1 MVALARFADPFA
13 DHSRRAKGRGRG
25 MSHFTAQQDGKS
37 IPGKNPLDCCIHE
50 LVYSQVRRSP
60 DAIAV
65 VEGGRQLT
73 YRELNAK
80 ADRLAAYLSKKG
92 AGPEVPVGICFK
104 PSMDLMVALLGVLKA
119 GAACVPLDPNYPK
132 ERLEYMLSDTKA
144 PLLLREDGLL
154 PTYVSK
160 LTQVID
166 FPSGWRAIDRE
177 SSDPWVSSVASN
189 NLAYIIYTSG
199 STGKPRGV
207 LLTHAGLVNHHI
219 AAQSLYGLEPSDRVL
234 QFSSISFDISLE
246 EIFPT
251 WIAGA
256 TLVLKTV
263 TTPLNAT
270 GFLQWVSE
278 QAVTVLDLPTAYWH
292 ELVRQLADLDQSL
305 LPPTLRLVIVGGEK
319 VSPKLLAAWN
329 RLVAGR
335 IRWINTYGPTEASI
349 IVTAHEPSRNG
360 GAEAPAIVP
369 IGRPVANAE
378 VYLLDPDLNS
388 VQDGMRGEL
397 HIGGVCLARGY
408 LNHPELTAEKFIKN
422 TFSGNPEARLYKT
435 GDMARYLP
443 SGDIEFLGRSDE
455 QVKVRGFRVE
465 ILEVESALTQNPLVR
480 QCVIVAREHDGHG
493 QPLVAYLV
501 PTRRPGPS
509 ASELRDFLA
518 HRLPDYM
525 IPSVFVTLDSLPLTP
540 NGKVDKRAL
549 PEPERVRKDR
559 DQTALAP
566 RDELESQL
574 LQMWESILGLK
585 SLGVNENFFELGG
598 HSLLAVRLMH
608 SIEQRFGKRLPIT
621 TLLDASTVEQLAAL
635 LRKENWSPA
644 WCSLVPIQGSG
655 TRPPFFCVHGIG
667 GTVLRFHDLAHF
679 LGNDQPVYG
688 LQAQGLDDQRPCH
701 RRIED
706 MAGHYINELQI
717 AQPEGPYYLG
727 GYSFGGMVALEMAHQ
742 LKSEGHQVGLVVLL
756 DTFPAGVKSGFSLF
770 RKYLTLPLDQQWMH
784 LNRKARAF
792 PRSVRRRIAMMRLP
806 NTLKK
811 VRNASYDAARV
822 YKLKPY
828 GGSVVLFRASE
839 KGLSS
844 VNVESAW
851 RELAPRIEIYEVSG
865 HHGNIVE
872 KPQVQ
877 LLATELKLRLEIAFR
892 SGAGVTVQPLPTT
905 NVIEPEGQVEL
916 A

>member
-1 MVALARFADPFA
+1 
-13 DHSRRAKGRGRG
+13 
-25 MSHFTAQQDGKS
+25 MSLFSTQQDGKS
-37 IPGKNPLDCCIHE
+37 IQRKNPLDCCIHE
-50 LVYSQVRRSP
+50 LVESKASRSP

-65 VEGGRQLT
+65 VEGSRQLT
-73 YRELNAK
+73 YRELNSK
-80 ADRLAAYLSKKG
+80 ADQLAAYLSKKG
-92 AGPEVPVGICFK
+92 AGPDVPVGICFK
-104 PSMDLMVALLGVLKA
+104 RSMDLMVAFLGVLKA

-154 PTYVSK
+154 PAYVSK
-160 LTQVID
+160 LAEVID
-166 FPSGWRAIDRE
+166 FPSVWRAIEQE
-177 SSDPWVSSVASN
+177 SSAPWASGVTSS

-199 STGKPRGV
+199 STGTPRGV

-219 AAQSLYGLEPSDRVL
+219 AAQKLYGLEPSDRVL

-256 TLVLKTV
+256 TLVLKTS

-292 ELVRQLADLDQSL
+292 ELVRELADFDQPL

-319 VSPKLLAAWN
+319 VSPKLLGAWN
-329 RLVAGR
+329 SLVDGR
-335 IRWINTYGPTEASI
+335 VRWINTYGPTEASI
-349 IVTAHEPSRNG
+349 IVTAYEPSRDSG
-360 GAEAPAIVP
+360 LASTIVP

-397 HIGGVCLARGY
+397 HIGGICLARGY
-408 LNHPELTAEKFIKN
+408 LNHPKLTAEKFIKN
-422 TFSGNPEARLYKT
+422 PFSGDPDARLYKT

-465 ILEVESALTQNPLVR
+465 ILEVESALTQNPLVHE
-480 QCVIVAREHDGHG
+480 CVIVVREQDGRG
-493 QPLVAYLV
+493 KQLVAYIV
-501 PTRRPGPS
+501 PTRKPGPS
-509 ASELRDFLA
+509 ASELRNFLA
-518 HRLPDYM
+518 NRLPDYM
-525 IPSVFVTLDSLPLTP
+525 IPAVFVTLDSLPLTP

-549 PEPERVRKDR
+549 PEPQCVREDW
-559 DQTALAP
+559 DHSTVAP
-566 RDELESQL
+566 RDPLEGQL
-574 LQMWESILGLK
+574 VKIWESVLGLNPVSVK
-585 SLGVNENFFELGG
+585 QNFFELGG

-608 SIEQRFGKRLPIT
+608 SIEQGFGRRLPIT
-621 TLLDASTVEQLAAL
+621 TLLDAPTVEELAAL
-635 LRKENWSPA
+635 LREENWSPA
-644 WCSLVPIQGSG
+644 WRSLVPIRGSG
-655 TRPPFFCVHGIG
+655 TKPPFFCVHGIG

-679 LGNDQPVYG
+679 LGSDQPFYG
-688 LQAQGLDDQRPCH
+688 LQAQGLDGQRPCH
-701 RRIED
+701 GRIED
-706 MAGHYINELQI
+706 MAAHYVSELQI
-717 AQPEGPYYLG
+717 AQSEGPYYLG

-742 LKSEGHQVGLVVLL
+742 LRARGQQVGLVVLL
-756 DTFPAGVKSGFSLF
+756 DTFPAGVQSEFSLF
-770 RKYLTLPLDQQWMH
+770 RNYLTLSLDQQWMH
-784 LNRKARAF
+784 LRRKARAL
-792 PRSVRRRIAMMRLP
+792 PRSVRRRIAMIRLP
-806 NTLKK
+806 KALKK
-811 VRNASYDAARV
+811 VRNASYDAARI
-822 YKLKPY
+822 YKPRPY
-828 GGSVVLFRASE
+828 EGSVILFCASE

-844 VNVESAW
+844 INLESAW
-851 RELAPRIEIYEVSG
+851 KELAPGIEIYEVSG

-877 LLATELKLRLEIAFR
+877 LLATELKFRLEMAFR
-892 SGAGVTVQPLPTT
+892 TAAEVTTQSPLTAK
-905 NVIEPEGQVEL
+905 VIESEGQVEL